1 MTLRYETVGEMIAQ
15 NEQQKTEASIR
26 AAVGRNIQREREIR
40 MYGCT
45 EAQMREAVEGSST
58 FKFSGPAM
66 MAASIMSDAQEMINT
81 EYGEVDFMRAEDARQ
96 ALNRAKWIL
105 FEYCDTRK

>member
-1 MTLRYETVGEMIAQ
+1 MTQVYDAL
-15 NEQQKTEASIR
+15 NESQKR
-26 AAVGRNIQREREIR
+26 DIR

-45 EAQMREAVEGSST
+45 EAEMREAVEQSLT
-58 FKFSGPAM
+58 FRHSGPAM

-81 EYGEVDFMRAEDARQ
+81 EYGEVDYMRAEDARQ

-105 FEYCDTRK
+105 FEYLDQK